1 MASAE
6 LPKIDLHSPVPR
18 YVQAK
23 RILAEAIRR
32 GEFPAGSKL
41 PSTSEIGSRVNVSL
55 ITAHKAIQCLVEEGW
70 LRRERGR
77 GTFVRGDFKV
87 SVAAKPRFRIALVL
101 HPANRLGDFYHGGL
115 MEGLHRAAEE
125 CEDIGE
131 LIIRRRSNLEDLP
144 SIDSDGFLCFHPYHD
159 DFTKLE
165 LTAQNRP
172 VVVVGGSLDETPLH
186 CVDSENFKGMR
197 TAVRHLLDM
206 GHERIAIV
214 NGPLNSPNCMH
225 RFQGYVSEMEA
236 CGLPVRQEL
245 VFNAEMAATVGPVLD
260 RLGEA
265 MRSRRRPTAV
275 IACGYYLALEVMT
288 LLQQMDLRIPKD
300 VSLVGFDDPKSAS
313 LLNPPLTTVRQPLEE
328 MGERAYRHIVALVNG
343 EVVTPRVE
351 LLPTTLTVRG
361 STGPAH

>member
-1 MASAE
+1 MASVQ

-41 PSTSEIGSRVNVSL
+41 PSTSEIGARVNVSL

-77 GTFVRGDFKV
+77 GTFVRGDFET

-115 MEGLHRAAEE
+115 MEGIHAAAEE
-125 CEDIGE
+125 NEEVGE
-131 LIIRRRSNLEDLP
+131 LVIRRRSALDDLP

-159 DFTKLE
+159 DFAKLE
-165 LTAQNRP
+165 VTAQERP
-172 VVVVGGSLDETPLH
+172 VVIVGGSLDGTPLH
-186 CVDSENFKGMR
+186 CVDSENYNGTR
-197 TAVRHLLDM
+197 AAVRHLVDM

-225 RFQGYVSEMEA
+225 RFQGYVAEMEA
-236 CGLPVRQEL
+236 RGLAVQTEL

-260 RLGEA
+260 RLSTA
-265 MRSRRRPTAV
+265 MRGRRRPTAV

-288 LLQQMDLRIPKD
+288 LLQQMDLRIPRD

-313 LLNPPLTTVRQPLEE
+313 LLHPPLTTVRQPLEE
-328 MGERAYRHIVALVNG
+328 MGARAYRHIVALLAG
-343 EVVTPRVE
+343 ELVSPRVD

-361 STGPAH
+361 SSGPVH